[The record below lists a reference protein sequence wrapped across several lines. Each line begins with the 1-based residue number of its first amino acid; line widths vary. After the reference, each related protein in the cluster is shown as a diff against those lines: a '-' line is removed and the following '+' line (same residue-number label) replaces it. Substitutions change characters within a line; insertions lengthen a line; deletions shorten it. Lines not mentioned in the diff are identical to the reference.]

1 MKPQEVLNSYR
12 AFWSSYQKLCRSAG
26 VISKPSDGTFIQIST
41 ERTVVGK
48 VVIESHLYMPNWRS
62 RGKAPSDQVHI
73 LINSLETYTLATSSI
88 SKSSVQVMYS
98 KAVGNNANPLLA
110 LHYDY
115 QADVQAAHPLFH
127 AQFGMGDFTSPNFES
142 MGFRFTVTRP
152 PKGVVYSS
160 VRIPTPN
167 MNLISVLL
175 GLAADHLDPKFFNQ
189 FLKLVKDSPLTKWNA
204 QCDTLDASLQGG
216 GRLPSHHWYASV

>member
-1 MKPQEVLNSYR
+1 MKQQEVLNAYR
-12 AFWSSYQKLCRSAG
+12 AFWQSYQKLCHSAG
-26 VISKPSDGTFIQIST
+26 AVSKPSNGSFIQIST
-41 ERTVVGK
+41 DRAVAGK

-62 RGKAPSDQVHI
+62 RGGAPSDQIHI

-88 SKSSVQVMYS
+88 SRSSVQVMYS
-98 KAVGNNANPLLA
+98 KTVGTKASPMLA

-127 AQFGMGDFTSPNFES
+127 AQFGMGDFSSPNFGA
-142 MGFRFTVTRP
+142 MGFRFTLAKP
-152 PKGVVYSS
+152 PKELVYSS

-189 FLKLVKDSPLTKWNA
+189 FLKLVKESPLTKWNA
-204 QCDTLDASLQGG
+204 QCEALDASLEGG
-216 GRLPSHHWYASV
+216 DRLPSHHWYANV

>member
-1 MKPQEVLNSYR
+1 M
-12 AFWSSYQKLCRSAG
+12 
-26 VISKPSDGTFIQIST
+26 ST
-41 ERTVVGK
+41 ERAVAGK

-62 RGKAPSDQVHI
+62 RGSAPSDHVHI
-73 LINSLETYTLATSSI
+73 LINSLETYALATSSI

-98 KAVGNNANPLLA
+98 KTIGNNASPLLA

-115 QADVQAAHPLFH
+115 QADVQVAHPLFH
-127 AQFGMGDFTSPNFES
+127 AQFGMGDFSSPNFQT
-142 MGFRFTVTRP
+142 MGFRFAVTKP
-152 PKGVVYSS
+152 PKGTVYSS

-189 FLKLVKDSPLTKWNA
+189 FLKLVKESPLTRWNA
-204 QCDTLDASLQGG
+204 QCEALDVSLRGG
-216 GRLPSHHWYASV
+216 DRLPSHHWYANV

>member
-1 MKPQEVLNSYR
+1 MKQHEVLNAYR
-12 AFWSSYQKLCRSAG
+12 AFWASYQKLCRSAG
-26 VISKPSDGTFIQIST
+26 VVSKPSNGTFIQIST
-41 ERTVVGK
+41 GRAAAGK
-48 VVIESHLYMPNWRS
+48 VVIESHLYMPNWRL
-62 RGKAPSDQVHI
+62 RGSAPSDQVHI
-73 LINSLETYTLATSSI
+73 LINSLETYTLAASSI

-98 KAVGNNANPLLA
+98 KTVGNNANPLLA

-127 AQFGMGDFTSPNFES
+127 AQFGIGDFSSPNFQT
-142 MGFRFTVTRP
+142 MGFRFEVTKP
-152 PKGVVYSS
+152 PTGIVYSS

-189 FLKLVKDSPLTKWNA
+189 FLKLVKESPLTKWNA
-204 QCDTLDASLQGG
+204 QCDLLDASLRSGD
-216 GRLPSHHWYASV
+216 RLPSHHWYANV

>member
-1 MKPQEVLNSYR
+1 MRQQEVLNGYR
-12 AFWSSYQKLCRSAG
+12 AFWASYQKLCHSAG
-26 VISKPSDGTFIQIST
+26 AISKPSNGTFIQIST
-41 ERTVVGK
+41 ERTVAGK

-62 RGKAPSDQVHI
+62 RGSAPSDQVHI
-73 LINSLETYTLATSSI
+73 LINSLESYTLATSSI

-98 KAVGNNANPLLA
+98 KTVGNNASPLLA

-127 AQFGMGDFTSPNFES
+127 AQFGMGDFSNPNFAA
-142 MGFRFTVTRP
+142 MGFRFTVTKP
-152 PKGVVYSS
+152 PKGLVYSS

-189 FLKLVKDSPLTKWNA
+189 FLKLVKESPLTKWNA
-204 QCDTLDASLQGG
+204 QCDTLDASLRGG
-216 GRLPSHHWYASV
+216 DRLPSHHWYVNV